1 MFILENIL
9 SWTIEMFELKNV
21 FVFGFVFA
29 FVFGLVIGIIN
40 IVFLMLIL

>member
-21 FVFGFVFA
+21 FVFGFVF
-29 FVFGLVIGIIN
+29 GLGIGSIN